1 MQDLRGFT
9 MISTNNE
16 VVFDIEADNLLMDV
30 TKLHCLSYRY
40 VVEPDKV
47 VTLTDD
53 KDIGEF
59 FVEAEAK
66 DLLLIGHFIIGYD
79 LPTIHKLLNIKYSG
93 KLVDT
98 LPLSWYL
105 HHDRLLHGLDSYG
118 EEYGV
123 PKPKVTDWSEQ
134 PIEVYVNRCQED
146 TLINYHL
153 WVQLKKKLQEI
164 YQ

>member
-1 MQDLRGFT
+1 

-40 VVEPDKV
+40 AVEPDKV

-53 KDIGEF
+53 QDIGEF

-105 HHDRLLHGLDSYG
+105 HHDRLLHGLDNYG